1 MFLSLLTRFFIQL
14 LSIVMYCIVS
24 HLLGG
29 QEMITLEKE
38 NIFISTKVNKYVLVN
53 LNHKF

>member
-1 MFLSLLTRFFIQL
+1 MFLSLLTVFFIQL

-38 NIFISTKVNKYVLVN
+38 NIFISAKVNKYVLVN